1 MLCLCLY
8 YIYSSRLPFPPGIT
22 GEMFEQLA
30 LLCFQDGE
38 LPLLF
43 ALINPP

>member
-1 MLCLCLY
+1 MAIEL
-8 YIYSSRLPFPPGIT
+8 
-22 GEMFEQLA
+22 LA

-43 ALINPP
+43 AVIHPPDAS